1 VKISQLSE
9 GAANASHGSH
19 LDLDDG
25 AAHAHVSPQDNKD
38 EDKAMPIETTDWRTR
53 KTFWELRSVYMKD
66 RHGDVDR
73 DLEAYAVAL
82 ADGHTH
88 EEILD
93 AAMTVTFSAIG
104 KGGRYP
110 DIPALAKLLASLPP
124 PARIAA

>member
-1 VKISQLSE
+1 
-9 GAANASHGSH
+9 
-19 LDLDDG
+19 
-25 AAHAHVSPQDNKD
+25 VSPQDNED

-82 ADGHTH
+82 ADGHSA

-93 AAMTVTFSAIG
+93 AACAMTFSAID
-104 KGGRYP
+104 KGGVYP
-110 DIPALAKLLASLPP
+110 WIPELAKFLTSLPP
-124 PARIAA
+124 PDRIAA